1 MAKAP
6 FLTDVKTLRAR
17 ARKHIEEGAVTATYG
32 DNAAT
37 AIKVLNDALATEIV
51 CTLRYK
57 LHYFV
62 AKGIH
67 AGPVADEFLQHA
79 NEEQAHA
86 DRIAQRIIQLGGDPD
101 LSPDGLLSRSHTEYT
116 ATHDL
121 VQMIK
126 ENLVAE
132 RIAIDSYRE
141 IAAYFAPFDS
151 TSRKLVEEIQAQE
164 EEHADDLG
172 ELLLGLPKDLKH

>member
-32 DNAAT
+32 DNAKA
-37 AIKVLNDALATEIV
+37 AVKVLNDALATEIV
-51 CTLRYK
+51 CVLRYK

-79 NEEQAHA
+79 NEEQVHA
-86 DRIAQRIIQLGGDPD
+86 DRLAQRIIQLGGDPD
-101 LSPDGLLSRSHTEYT
+101 LSPDGLLSRSHTEFT

-164 EEHADDLG
+164 EEHADDLA
-172 ELLLGLPKDLKH
+172 ELLKGLPKDLKH